1 MGGALLRLAG
11 CSEFLRNF
19 AAKPQALSCFGV
31 GADDSV
37 RPYNRLTIPGAS
49 LKAPLVMAA
58 ATAHHIRWFL
68 RQMINF

>member
-1 MGGALLRLAG
+1 MKMLSAYLR
-11 CSEFLRNF
+11 
-19 AAKPQALSCFGV
+19 
-31 GADDSV
+31 ADRVV

-58 ATAHHIRWFL
+58 AAAHHIRWFL

>member
-37 RPYNRLTIPGAS
+37 RPYENTEIRVS
-49 LKAPLVMAA
+49 HPLFRPVAE
-58 ATAHHIRWFL
+58 L
-68 RQMINF
+68 L

>member
-37 RPYNRLTIPGAS
+37 RPRD
-49 LKAPLVMAA
+49 APLLRESAANPYCLTNFKRMADLQQP
-58 ATAHHIRWFL
+58 FKGSYL
-68 RQMINF
+68 